1 MHFGSEQR
9 SLFTMKNPQI
19 EIRESYD
26 ITQFQIESTCF

>member
-1 MHFGSEQR
+1 MHLGSEQR
-9 SLFTMKNPQI
+9 PLFPIKNTQI

>member
-1 MHFGSEQR
+1 MHFDREQR
-9 SLFTMKNPQI
+9 SLFPIKKTQI